1 MIRADKDY
9 IVNARRALHRIP
21 ELGFELEKTVSYV
34 RGELI
39 KLNIPFTEELGKSSI
54 VATINPESTGKVIAI
69 RADMDALPIEE
80 KTGLEYSSSHPGKMH
95 ACGHDCHT
103 AMLLGTAKMLNEIK
117 DQLTCKVKLIFQA
130 AEEKGGGANLLC
142 KDGVM
147 KDVDF
152 IIGCHVA
159 APADT
164 GTILINRDVSNA
176 SSRSVK
182 LVLKGKAAHVSAPHN
197 GIDAIAMACRVF
209 NDIQI
214 MRAREVNPTKA
225 LVIGFGEIHG
235 GTARNIICDEVVMNG
250 TIRALDADSDAF
262 AIKRIQEIAASVSKD
277 MGGSYEIDCEQFY
290 PVLKNNG
297 EIAEKLIKIVKDKY
311 GEEAFR
317 EKPVNMGAEDFAWY
331 LQEKPGAM
339 FSLGVHKP
347 GADFVPLHNER
358 FCPDEDALTIAP
370 EIFTQF
376 VLENM

>member
-1 MIRADKDY
+1 MIRADKNY
-9 IVNARRALHRIP
+9 IINARRTLHRIP
-21 ELGFELEKTVSYV
+21 ELGFELEKTLNFV

-39 KLNIPFTEELGKSSI
+39 KLDIPFTEELGRSSI
-54 VATINPESTGKVIAI
+54 VATINPESNGKVIAI
-69 RADMDALPIEE
+69 RADMDALPIDE
-80 KTGLEYSSSHPGKMH
+80 KTELEYSSEHPGKMH

-103 AMLLGTAKMLNEIK
+103 AMLLGTAKMLSEIK

-147 KDVDF
+147 QDVDC

-159 APADT
+159 AGADT
-164 GTILINRDVSNA
+164 GTVLVNRNVSNA

-182 LVLKGKAAHVSAPHN
+182 LVLNGKAAHVSAPHS
-197 GIDAIAMACRVF
+197 GIDAIAMACRIF
-209 NDIQI
+209 TDIQI
-214 MRAREVNPTKA
+214 MRAREFNPTKA

-235 GTARNIICDEVVMNG
+235 GTARNIICDQVVMNG
-250 TIRALDADSDAF
+250 TIRALDAESDQF
-262 AIKRIQEIAASVSKD
+262 AIKRIEEIASSVSKD
-277 MGGSYEIDCEQFY
+277 MGGSFEIECEQFY
-290 PVLKNNG
+290 PVLKNDG
-297 EIAEKLIKIVKDKY
+297 EIAEKLIKIAKDLY
-311 GEEAFR
+311 GEDAFR

-331 LQEKPGAM
+331 LQEKKGAM

-347 GADFVPLHNER
+347 GTPIIPLHNEK
-358 FCPDEDALTIAP
+358 FCPDEDALTVAP